1 MPARPEKPTATFVG
15 AAFVVLVAVEVEDE
29 VPEGEV
35 DVGSGLTEVLK
46 GVVAAL
52 VEFVQLTL

>member
-1 MPARPEKPTATFVG
+1 MPARPEKPIATLVDP
-15 AAFVVLVAVEVEDE
+15 AFVVLVGLEVEVPD
-29 VPEGEV
+29 GEV

-52 VEFVQLTL
+52 VEFVQLML